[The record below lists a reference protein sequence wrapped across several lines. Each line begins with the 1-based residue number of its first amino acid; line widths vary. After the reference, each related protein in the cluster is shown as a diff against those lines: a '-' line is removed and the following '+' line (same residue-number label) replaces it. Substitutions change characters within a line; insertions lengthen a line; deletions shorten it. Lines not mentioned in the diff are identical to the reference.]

1 MATARTRSVRAGAP
15 FDLIILDL
23 MLPGVDGISIC
34 RAVRREGPNQDVPI
48 LMLTARRDETD
59 KVLGL
64 ESGADDYLAKPF
76 GIRELVARARALL
89 RRPRRSQL
97 QAEASDS
104 GERPVDIHGLHVDPA
119 RRSVRVRGAEVDLTA
134 QEFRLLFVLAT
145 HPGIVFSREALLT
158 RVWPDHTFV
167 TERSVDSLVKRLRR
181 RIEGSGHS
189 RIILTVWGSGY
200 RDVADVT
207 QTTRTF
213 AAASTGASASAS
225 YSSWRSRSSC
235 RSACSS
241 GWPAKPRAACPS
253 AWGATS
259 PSWSPRSSSPRSRA
273 IRSSTCARMPR
284 NASTSSIAR
293 R

>member
-1 MATARTRSVRAGAP
+1 VSRVLVVEDEAHIRELIQLHLGLEGLEIEAVGDGQQALVRANSQP

-48 LMLTARRDETD
+48 LMLTARREESD

-97 QAEASDS
+97 QAEADASAA
-104 GERPVDIHGLHVDPA
+104 GERPLEIHGLHIDPA
-119 RRSVRVRGAEVDLTA
+119 RRRVRANGEDIDLTA
-134 QEFRLLFVLAT
+134 QEFRLLLVLAS

-158 RVWPDHTFV
+158 RVWPDHTYV

-181 RIEGSGHS
+181 RIEKDPADPK
-189 RIILTVWGSGY
+189 IILTVWGSGY
-200 RDVADVT
+200 KAADV
-207 QTTRTF
+207 
-213 AAASTGASASAS
+213 
-225 YSSWRSRSSC
+225 
-235 RSACSS
+235 
-241 GWPAKPRAACPS
+241 
-253 AWGATS
+253 
-259 PSWSPRSSSPRSRA
+259 
-273 IRSSTCARMPR
+273 
-284 NASTSSIAR
+284 
-293 R
+293 